1 MLVVCK
7 MEKCPFYEGGFCSNK
22 VVGIDVNGHC
32 SQLWK
37 NGAPRPH
44 GLEPIDDIYKEKIV
58 ILEGE
63 FKDDKSGKEEEIL
76 ERDCGSTDSIEQH
89 NEETASNGKSY
100 NGRELQESGKSESTE
115 YRIDGDV
122 QENDSDC
129 GGAEN
134 SSRDL

>member
-22 VVGIDVNGHC
+22 VMGIDVNGHC

-44 GLEPIDDIYKEKIV
+44 GLEPIDDIYKEKII

-63 FKDDKSGKEEEIL
+63 FKDDKSSKEEEIF
-76 ERDCGSTDSIEQH
+76 ERDCGSTDSIERYD
-89 NEETASNGKSY
+89 EETASDGK
-100 NGRELQESGKSESTE
+100 NCDGRESQESGESGNAE
-115 YRIDGDV
+115 CGIDGDV

-129 GGAEN
+129 RRAKDSN
-134 SSRDL
+134 

>member
-22 VVGIDVNGHC
+22 VVRIDVNGHC

-44 GLEPIDDIYKEKIV
+44 GLEPIDDIYKEKII

-63 FKDDKSGKEEEIL
+63 FKDDKEEIL
-76 ERDCGSTDSIEQH
+76 ERDRGSTDFVERY
-89 NEETASNGKSY
+89 NEETASDEKSC
-100 NGRELQESGKSESTE
+100 NERELQESGKSGSTE
-115 YRIDGDV
+115 CGIDGNM

-129 GGAEN
+129 GGTEDSN
-134 SSRDL
+134 

>member
-44 GLEPIDDIYKEKIV
+44 GLEPIDDVYKEKIV

-63 FKDDKSGKEEEIL
+63 FKDDKNSKEEEIL
-76 ERDCGSTDSIEQH
+76 ERDCGSTDSIERYD
-89 NEETASNGKSY
+89 EETASDGADCD
-100 NGRELQESGKSESTE
+100 GRELQESGKSGSTE
-115 YRIDGDV
+115 CGIDGNV
-122 QENDSDC
+122 QEDDSDC
-129 GGAEN
+129 GGAEDSN
-134 SSRDL
+134 

>member
-44 GLEPIDDIYKEKIV
+44 GLEPIDDVYKEKIV

-63 FKDDKSGKEEEIL
+63 FKDDKNSKEEEIL
-76 ERDCGSTDSIEQH
+76 ERDCGSTDSIERYD
-89 NEETASNGKSY
+89 EEKASDGADCD
-100 NGRELQESGKSESTE
+100 GRELQESGKSGNAECG
-115 YRIDGDV
+115 IDGNV
-122 QENDSDC
+122 QEDDSDC
-129 GGAEN
+129 GRAEDSN
-134 SSRDL
+134 

>member
-44 GLEPIDDIYKEKIV
+44 GLEPIDDVYKEKIV

-63 FKDDKSGKEEEIL
+63 FKDDEGSKEEEIL
-76 ERDCGSTDSIEQH
+76 ERDCGSTDSIERH

-100 NGRELQESGKSESTE
+100 NGRELQESGKSESTGC
-115 YRIDGDV
+115 RIDGDV
-122 QENDSDC
+122 QKNDSDC

>member
-44 GLEPIDDIYKEKIV
+44 GLEPIDDVYKEKIV

-76 ERDCGSTDSIEQH
+76 ERDCGSTDSIERYD
-89 NEETASNGKSY
+89 EETASDGKSCD
-100 NGRELQESGKSESTE
+100 GRELQESGKSGSTE
-115 YRIDGDV
+115 CGIDGNM
-122 QENDSDC
+122 QKNDSDC
-129 GGAEN
+129 GRAEDSN
-134 SSRDL
+134 

>member
-44 GLEPIDDIYKEKIV
+44 GLEPIDDIYKEKII

-63 FKDDKSGKEEEIL
+63 FKDDKKEEIL
-76 ERDCGSTDSIEQH
+76 ERNCRSVDFVERYD
-89 NEETASNGKSY
+89 EETASDGADCD
-100 NGRELQESGKSESTE
+100 GRELQESGKSGSTE
-115 YRIDGDV
+115 CGIDGNV
-122 QENDSDC
+122 QENDSDR
-129 GGAEN
+129 GGAKDSN
-134 SSRDL
+134 

>member
-7 MEKCPFYEGGFCSNK
+7 MGKCPFYEGGFCSNK

-44 GLEPIDDIYKEKIV
+44 GLEPIDDVYKEKIV

-63 FKDDKSGKEEEIL
+63 FKDDKNRKIS
-76 ERDCGSTDSIEQH
+76 ERDCESVNSIEQYD
-89 NEETASNGKSY
+89 EKAT
-100 NGRELQESGKSESTE
+100 
-115 YRIDGDV
+115 
-122 QENDSDC
+122 SD
-129 GGAEN
+129 
-134 SSRDL
+134 

>member
-44 GLEPIDDIYKEKIV
+44 GLEPIDDICKEKII

-63 FKDDKSGKEEEIL
+63 FKDDKEKEIL
-76 ERDCGSTDSIEQH
+76 EGDCGSIDSIERYD
-89 NEETASNGKSY
+89 EETASDGADCD
-100 NGRELQESGKSESTE
+100 GRELQESGKSGSAKR
-115 YRIDGDV
+115 RIDENV

-129 GGAEN
+129 GGAEDSN
-134 SSRDL
+134 

>member
-44 GLEPIDDIYKEKIV
+44 GLEPIDDVYKEKIV

-63 FKDDKSGKEEEIL
+63 FKDDKSSKEEEIL
-76 ERDCGSTDSIEQH
+76 ERDCGSTDSIERYD
-89 NEETASNGKSY
+89 EETASDGADCD
-100 NGRELQESGKSESTE
+100 GGELQESRKSRSTE
-115 YRIDGDV
+115 CGIDGNV
-122 QENDSDC
+122 QEDDSDC
-129 GGAEN
+129 RRAEDSN
-134 SSRDL
+134 

>member
-22 VVGIDVNGHC
+22 VVGIDINGHC

-63 FKDDKSGKEEEIL
+63 FKDDKSGKEEKIL
-76 ERDCGSTDSIEQH
+76 ERDCGSTDSIERYD
-89 NEETASNGKSY
+89 EETASDGKNC
-100 NGRELQESGKSESTE
+100 NGRELQESGRAECG
-115 YRIDGDV
+115 IDGNV
-122 QENDSDC
+122 QKDDSDC
-129 GGAEN
+129 GGAEDSN
-134 SSRDL
+134 

>member
-44 GLEPIDDIYKEKIV
+44 GLEPIDDIYKEKII

-63 FKDDKSGKEEEIL
+63 FKDDKEEEIL
-76 ERDCGSTDSIEQH
+76 ERDCGSVDFVERYD
-89 NEETASNGKSY
+89 EETASDGKSC
-100 NGRELQESGKSESTE
+100 NGRELQESGKSGSTE
-115 YRIDGDV
+115 CGIDGNV

-129 GGAEN
+129 GGTEDSN
-134 SSRDL
+134 

>member
-44 GLEPIDDIYKEKIV
+44 GLEPIDDVYKEKIV

-63 FKDDKSGKEEEIL
+63 FKDDKNSKEEEIL
-76 ERDCGSTDSIEQH
+76 ERDCGSTDSIERYD
-89 NEETASNGKSY
+89 EETASDGADCD
-100 NGRELQESGKSESTE
+100 GRELQESGKSGNAECG
-115 YRIDGDV
+115 IDGNV
-122 QENDSDC
+122 QEDDSDC
-129 GGAEN
+129 GRAEDSN
-134 SSRDL
+134 

>member
-44 GLEPIDDIYKEKIV
+44 GLEPIDDIYKEKII

-63 FKDDKSGKEEEIL
+63 FKDDKNGKEEEIL
-76 ERDCGSTDSIEQH
+76 ERDCGSTDSIERYD
-89 NEETASNGKSY
+89 EETASDGKSY
-100 NGRELQESGKSESTE
+100 NGRELQESGESGSTE
-115 YRIDGDV
+115 CRIDGDV

-129 GGAEN
+129 GGAEDSN
-134 SSRDL
+134 